1 MNKQTKQSLV
11 WGGLLILIGS
21 MTFVE
26 TITYLG
32 PWIWVAGLAAAGAGI
47 YALYSTDRAE
57 KWMLVVSYVLETVA
71 VLVALLTLKILPAP
85 FIPTF
90 VLLNIAIPFL
100 VIYLQGDRKQW
111 GLLIPVYILAAVAV
125 MVPMI
130 IKGFLDGILIAAYV
144 LFAIAIPFF
153 VVYFRNSK
161 NWWALIPGL
170 ITAIVGFAFLIAE
183 NRVKY
188 VAPIGL
194 IIAGLWLT
202 IRTFTQRKG
211 KRESQENN
219 Q

>member
-21 MTFVE
+21 LAFVE

-32 PWIWVAGLAAAGAGI
+32 PWIWVAGLAAAGAGVFG
-47 YALYSTDRAE
+47 LYTTDRSQ
-57 KWMLVVSYVLETVA
+57 KWMVVVSYALETVA
-71 VLVALLTLKILPAP
+71 ALVALLTLKVLPAP
-85 FIPTF
+85 FVPTF

-130 IKGFLDGILIAAYV
+130 IKGFLDGVLITAYV
-144 LFAIAIPFF
+144 LFAVAIPFF

-161 NWWALIPGL
+161 NWWALIPGI

-202 IRTFTQRKG
+202 IRTFIQRS
-211 KRESQENN
+211 RTTEPQE